1 MSIYF
6 DFKTIRELVDNEQ
19 YREQKKF
26 TLDELS
32 QYDGSN
38 GKPAYVSVNGIVYDV
53 SKEGSWSGGTHH
65 GIFAGKD
72 LTNQLNSCHGMAEI
86 LDNAPIVGI
95 LSDNYDVND
104 FFMSMNRQAKQDTS
118 KFTPDDWIRYIT
130 PLVSYALRESNQST
144 MGTQGSTMGTQG
156 STMGTQGTDMQRL
169 YQRITLMGVLVGL
182 GKTPQEA
189 INQVQNWQNSGA
201 SQLLKGGMG
210 TTTGGGMGTTTG
222 GGMGTTTGGGMG
234 TTTGG
239 GMGTTTGGGMGTTT
253 GGGTGTTTGGG
264 TGTTTGG
271 GTGTTTGGGTGTTTG
286 GSTGTGGFGPGSG
299 MGAGG
304 FGTGTGGFGSGSGMG
319 AGGFGTGTGSFGS
332 GSGMGTG
339 GSTGTNTRNGS
350 STVNKRNRL
359 YYE

>member
-222 GGMGTTTGGGMG
+222 GGMGTTTGGG
-234 TTTGG
+234 
-239 GMGTTTGGGMGTTT
+239 
-253 GGGTGTTTGGG
+253 

>member
-156 STMGTQGTDMQRL
+156 TDMQRL

-253 GGGTGTTTGGG
+253 GGGM
-264 TGTTTGG
+264 
-271 GTGTTTGGGTGTTTG
+271 GTTTGGGTGTTTG

>member
-6 DFKTIRELVDNEQ
+6 DFKTIRELIDNEQ

-38 GKPAYVSVNGIVYDV
+38 GKPAYVSVKGIVYDV
-53 SKEGSWSGGTHH
+53 SKEGSWSGGTHN
-65 GIFAGKD
+65 GLFAGKD
-72 LTNQLNSCHGMAEI
+72 LTNQLNSCHGMTEI

-104 FFMSMNRQAKQDTS
+104 FFMSMNRQTKQDTS
-118 KFTPDDWIRYIT
+118 KFTPDDWIRYIA
-130 PLVSYALRESNQST
+130 PLVNYALRESNQ
-144 MGTQGSTMGTQG
+144 

-189 INQVQNWQNSGA
+189 INQVQDWQKSDA
-201 SQLLKGGMG
+201 SQLLKGGMS
-210 TTTGGGMGTTTG
+210 
-222 GGMGTTTGGGMG
+222 
-234 TTTGG
+234 
-239 GMGTTTGGGMGTTT
+239 
-253 GGGTGTTTGGG
+253 
-264 TGTTTGG
+264 
-271 GTGTTTGGGTGTTTG
+271 TTTG
-286 GSTGTGGFGPGSG
+286 GSTGTTTGGTT
-299 MGAGG
+299 
-304 FGTGTGGFGSGSGMG
+304 GTGTGGFGSGSGMG
-319 AGGFGTGTGSFGS
+319 AGGFGSSTGGFGPGSGMGTGGFGTGTGGFGS

-350 STVNKRNRL
+350 SSTGNKRNRL

>member
-156 STMGTQGTDMQRL
+156 TDMQRL

-210 TTTGGGMGTTTG
+210 TTTGGGMGT
-222 GGMGTTTGGGMG
+222 
-234 TTTGG
+234 
-239 GMGTTTGGGMGTTT
+239 
-253 GGGTGTTTGGG
+253 
-264 TGTTTGG
+264 
-271 GTGTTTGGGTGTTTG
+271 
-286 GSTGTGGFGPGSG
+286 
-299 MGAGG
+299 
-304 FGTGTGGFGSGSGMG
+304 
-319 AGGFGTGTGSFGS
+319 
-332 GSGMGTG
+332 
-339 GSTGTNTRNGS
+339 
-350 STVNKRNRL
+350 
-359 YYE
+359 